1 MWLTFAFLSAALLG
15 LYDVCKKRSLAG
27 NAVLPVLWINTL
39 LCAGIFLP
47 LILLSAFG
55 ALGAADSLYIPLGD
69 THGHLLV
76 AAKSVIVL
84 SSWICGYYAIKHL
97 PLTIVGPINASR
109 PVLVLVGALL
119 VYGERLNAWQWAGV
133 LLTIFSLPGMGF
145 AEIIT
150 RSLEPICTLR

>member
-1 MWLTFAFLSAALLG
+1 M
-15 LYDVCKKRSLAG
+15 
-27 NAVLPVLWINTL
+27 
-39 LCAGIFLP
+39 
-47 LILLSAFG
+47 
-55 ALGAADSLYIPLGD
+55 
-69 THGHLLV
+69 

-133 LLTIFSLPGMGF
+133 LLTIFSLFLLSRSSQREGIRFVEPAAAAVPGSDEDLLVAIGQESLDKF
-145 AEIIT
+145 VAIAEIDGIDACG
-150 RSLEPICTLR
+150 PWM

>member
-55 ALGAADSLYIPLGD
+55 ALGAAGSLYIPLGD
-69 THGHLLV
+69 THGHVLV

-97 PLTIVGPINASR
+97 PLTIVGPSSGR
-109 PVLVLVGALL
+109 V
-119 VYGERLNAWQWAGV
+119 
-133 LLTIFSLPGMGF
+133 
-145 AEIIT
+145 
-150 RSLEPICTLR
+150 CC